1 MRPRSD
7 RLGREMPAGSLAVLL
22 PLSAGAAF
30 ALTHVP
36 NALLPVLPWQ
46 PLADAALVISALA
59 LLWHRRP
66 SACEATRRG
75 PPVCEAG
82 FDLNHLSGLNANP
95 HWLAQL
101 LGALRHNLI
110 EERQRLQS
118 CALWHEPL
126 QQALH
131 RLSGLACTIDAPGLL
146 RACQD
151 AEQALECDPAG
162 LGEHLERLRACLGAL
177 LEDVERHLATPT

>member
-1 MRPRSD
+1 MRPLAE
-7 RLGREMPAGSLAVLL
+7 RLAWEMPASSLAVLL
-22 PLSAGAAF
+22 PLSAGALFTLA
-30 ALTHVP
+30 HVP
-36 NALLPVLPWQ
+36 NALLPELPWQ
-46 PLADAALVISALA
+46 PLSDAALVISALA
-59 LLWHRRP
+59 LIWRRRRP
-66 SACEATRRG
+66 ECETARRKSLMY
-75 PPVCEAG
+75 EAG
-82 FDLNHLSGLNANP
+82 FDLDHLSGLNADP

-118 CALWHEPL
+118 AAQWHEPL

-151 AEQALECDPAG
+151 VEQALECNPAG
-162 LGEHLERLRACLGAL
+162 IGEQLERLRACLGAL
-177 LEDVERHLATPT
+177 LEDVERRLADPI

>member
-1 MRPRSD
+1 MRLRAD
-7 RLGREMPAGSLAVLL
+7 RLARGMPAGNLAVLL
-22 PLSAGAAF
+22 PLCAGAAF
-30 ALTHVP
+30 ALAHVP
-36 NALLPVLPWQ
+36 SVLIPVLPWQ
-46 PLADAALVISALA
+46 PLSDAALVISALA
-59 LLWHRRP
+59 LLWRRRQP
-66 SACEATRRG
+66 QCEATRRR
-75 PPVCEAG
+75 PSVCDAG
-82 FDLNHLSGLNANP
+82 FDLDYLSGLNANP

-118 CALWHEPL
+118 SSEWHEPL

-151 AEQALECDPAG
+151 VEQALECDPAG
-162 LGEHLERLRACLGAL
+162 IGEHLESLRACLGAL
-177 LEDVERHLATPT
+177 LDDVERRLADPL